1 MPSPDII
8 PEDEA
13 AETQEG
19 RGTALLL
26 PTVEADERNRIME
39 MFSLLFTAAEAA
51 LVALGIATITV
62 VAIGGLIVGTAS
74 FAGNRRRAR

>member
-1 MPSPDII
+1 
-8 PEDEA
+8 
-13 AETQEG
+13 
-19 RGTALLL
+19 
-26 PTVEADERNRIME
+26 ME